1 MLRLGW
7 VSLSLPDSD
16 ERHQADA
23 AGDACRSSEQ
33 LGVTDTRLRGGDG
46 KEGSRDPA
54 DTASSAVSSLA
65 IETTTHPALIPQELA
80 GTSRQYPLIPATRRS
95 EALLLPEI
103 PAYPRSARKRHD
115 RPVTPEV
122 AGSSPVALVK
132 FLQISIFF
140 RRAERKRPPASFPRS
155 SRT

>member
-1 MLRLGW
+1 MSATKLTL
-7 VSLSLPDSD
+7 LATL
-16 ERHQADA
+16 
-23 AGDACRSSEQ
+23 AGRQSN

-95 EALLLPEI
+95 ES
-103 PAYPRSARKRHD
+103 PAVGGNPRR
-115 RPVTPEV
+115 
-122 AGSSPVALVK
+122 SPLSPQA
-132 FLQISIFF
+132 
-140 RRAERKRPPASFPRS
+140 P
-155 SRT
+155 